1 MYEFLC
7 LFFGLGLA
15 PGGFTKLL
23 KVLGM
28 TVKSKTMTLSFPQ
41 EQVQKIK
48 SQCLKVYRA
57 RDITLLELTRLLG
70 TLAST
75 IQAILRARLQF
86 WYSIFNNNKQQ
97 HERGAH
103 LTWPQ

>member
-7 LFFGLGLA
+7 LFFGLGPA

-41 EQVQKIK
+41 EQAQKIK

-86 WYSIFNNNKQQ
+86 RYSIFNNNKQQ